1 MNTKFIFP
9 ATTSEHKKYMV
20 VDKQFLIMLK
30 ETKDT
35 KIVHFQPEE
44 HSAGIE
50 YNSPETMEKMC
61 KKIENLLRKNN
72 CTLEFWI
79 GNFIENDQRL
89 HYIDQNLI
97 KIINWPE
104 YLMMLS
110 YHNYTQHHKDPEYLP
125 VDKLYTCLNR
135 RQNYHRSLLMRE
147 IFENNI
153 ENYGYI
159 SFLRHT
165 NNKSDS
171 TRNTQLFSKKIVLD
185 IGRSGGSSQTW
196 APPGEYYHKSLIN
209 VITETSTCI
218 PDISE
223 KTWFSILHKR
233 PFMVLGYTGIHK
245 KLREMGFILF
255 DSIIDYSFDEIDN
268 DDFKVNAIID
278 NLKRLKDCD
287 YQKEFNK
294 LIPILEH
301 NRLVFL
307 KHISNKDNF
316 PDLSF
321 FNGSWIQQ
329 YKRVMQECANIN
341 V

>member
-9 ATTSEHKKYMV
+9 TLTHGHRKYMV
-20 VDKQFLIMLK
+20 IDKQFLKLLK

-35 KIVHFQPEE
+35 KIVHFLPEE
-44 HSAGIE
+44 HSTGIE
-50 YNSPETMEKMC
+50 YNIPENIERMC

-72 CTLEFWI
+72 CTLECWI

-97 KIINWPE
+97 KIVNWPE

-110 YHNYTQHHKDPEYLP
+110 YYRYIHDHKDPEYLP

-159 SFLRHT
+159 SFLRHDR
-165 NNKSDS
+165 NESASCVYNK
-171 TRNTQLFSKKIVLD
+171 LFSKKIVLD
-185 IGRSGGSSQTW
+185 VNSSRTW

-209 VITETSTCI
+209 VVTETSTDI

-223 KTWFSILHKR
+223 KTWYSILHKR
-233 PFMVLGYTGIHK
+233 PFIVLGYPGIHK
-245 KLREMGFILF
+245 KLREMGFMLF
-255 DSIIDYSFDEIDN
+255 DSIIDYSFDEID
-268 DDFKVNAIID
+268 DVDFKVNAIIN
-278 NLKRLKDCD
+278 NLKRLKDCN
-287 YQKEFNK
+287 YQQEFNK

-301 NRLVFL
+301 NRLIFL

-316 PDLSF
+316 LDLSF
-321 FNGSWIQQ
+321 FKCRSIGF
-329 YKRVMQECANIN
+329 YKKVIEECANIN

>member
-9 ATTSEHKKYMV
+9 GAVLAHKKYAII
-20 VDKQFLIMLK
+20 DKQFIKILK

-44 HSAGIE
+44 HSTGIE
-50 YNSPETMEKMC
+50 YNIPENIEKMC
-61 KKIENLLRKNN
+61 RKIENLLRKNN
-72 CTLEFWI
+72 CTLECWI

-97 KIINWPE
+97 KVINWPE

-110 YHNYTQHHKDPEYLP
+110 YYRYTHHHNNPGYLP
-125 VDKLYTCLNR
+125 IDKLYTCLNR
-135 RQNYHRSLLMRE
+135 KQNYHRSLLMRE

-153 ENYGYI
+153 KKYGYI
-159 SFLRHT
+159 SFLRRDA
-165 NNKSDS
+165 NPSKLCIYNK
-171 TRNTQLFSKKIVLD
+171 LFSKKIVLD
-185 IGRSGGSSQTW
+185 ITGPQSW

-209 VITETSTCI
+209 VITETTTSV

-233 PFMVLGYTGIHK
+233 PFIVLGYPGIHK

-255 DSIIDYSFDEIDN
+255 DSIIDYSFDEID
-268 DDFKVNAIID
+268 DIDLRVNAIIK
-278 NLKRLKDCD
+278 NLTRLKDCN
-287 YQKEFNK
+287 YQEEFYK
-294 LIPILEH
+294 LVPILEH

-307 KHISNKDNF
+307 KHITNKDNF
-316 PDLSF
+316 RDLSS
-321 FNGSWIQQ
+321 FNSNGTLD
-329 YKRVMQECANIN
+329 YKVVMQECASIN